1 MNRQPTLGRSR
12 RPRGEDGRDEE
23 SPMQDSEARIG
34 AENEDRFEPTPRTEV
49 RRLPARAAYEREIVY
64 GILDEG
70 LVCHVGFVVDG
81 EPFVIPT
88 SYGREGDLLYLH
100 GSPASRML
108 RGLQQGPRLCVTV
121 TLLDG
126 LVLARSAFHH
136 SMNYRSAVVVG
147 RAREVTDAEERLRA
161 LRAVVEHVVPGRWP
175 DARRPDV
182 KELAQTLVLALP
194 IEEASAKRREGGP
207 IDDEADLA
215 HPAWAGVVPLRLVPG
230 EAVADSSGGTP
241 PPEPRYVTEY
251 RRP

>member
-1 MNRQPTLGRSR
+1 MDREPIMDRKP
-12 RPRGEDGRDEE
+12 RPRGQDGRDEE
-23 SPMQDSEARIG
+23 SPMQDSKARVG
-34 AENEDRFEPTPRTEV
+34 AEDDGRFEPTACTEV
-49 RRLPARAAYEREIVY
+49 RRLPSRAAYEREIVY

-88 SYGREGDLLYLH
+88 AYGRDGDLLYLH

-108 RGLQQGPRLCVTV
+108 RGLQQGLPLCVTV

-207 IDDEADLA
+207 IDDEVDLA

-230 EAVADSSGGTP
+230 EAVADSAGGTP
-241 PPEPRYVTEY
+241 PPAPRYVTDY